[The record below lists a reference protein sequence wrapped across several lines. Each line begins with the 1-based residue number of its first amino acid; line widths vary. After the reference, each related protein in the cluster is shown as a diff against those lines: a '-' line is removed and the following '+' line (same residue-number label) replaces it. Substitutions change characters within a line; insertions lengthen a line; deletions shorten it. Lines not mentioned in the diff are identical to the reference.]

1 MDVNQLD
8 ILCHLPI
15 VVFLED
21 PVAAT
26 WIWIETARVWDS
38 MILHQD
44 WVLLPHD
51 VAQLVGGLGTTT
63 SVGSCTFTKLGHQST
78 SCMHNIE

>member
-1 MDVNQLD
+1 MDVNLLD
-8 ILCHLPI
+8 ILRHLPI

-44 WVLLPHD
+44 WVLLPDD

-63 SVGSCTFTKLGHQST
+63 SVGS
-78 SCMHNIE
+78 